1 MILQILPQQN
11 TALLSHVRVCLSV
24 CLSVHRCDIL
34 PFHSIINSQ
43 SLEDTQAYLIL
54 VATASTGG
62 SVKNSSESNFLTT
75 NAKFYTQ
82 CVLLHTVCTFTH
94 SV

>member
-1 MILQILPQQN
+1 MGQSKKKLPKQQD
-11 TALLSHVRVCLSV
+11 LSLKNYLDKAR
-24 CLSVHRCDIL
+24 
-34 PFHSIINSQ
+34 
-43 SLEDTQAYLIL
+43 TYLIL

-62 SVKNSSESNFLTT
+62 SVKISSESNFLTT

-82 CVLLHTVCTFTH
+82 CVLLHTVCNLHTVSHFAH